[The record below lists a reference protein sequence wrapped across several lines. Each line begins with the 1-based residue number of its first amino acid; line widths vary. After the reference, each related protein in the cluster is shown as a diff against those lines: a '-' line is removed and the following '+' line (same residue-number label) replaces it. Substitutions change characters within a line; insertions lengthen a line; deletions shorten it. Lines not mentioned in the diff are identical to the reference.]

1 MAIEKNKYEKII
13 DIINEYYIDREDKP
27 NFYGKYIYADN
38 ALILVHTPH
47 KEDAYHGSA
56 FHFRCAKDICSI
68 GGEVVVERDVEKD
81 TSDKIKAHSCDI
93 KEIHK
98 YPERMRTTAPGKAE
112 QRKESHIHFI
122 CKYKDYSSTINI
134 AKFLREY

>member
-1 MAIEKNKYEKII
+1 MVIEKNKYDKII
-13 DIINEYYIDREDKP
+13 GVINEYYIDREDKP
-27 NFYGKYIYADN
+27 NFYGKHIYTDR
-38 ALILVHTPH
+38 ALIFVDTPR
-47 KEDAYHGSA
+47 EENAYHGST
-56 FHFRCAKDICSI
+56 FHFRCTRDICSI
-68 GGEVVVERDVEKD
+68 GGELVVERDIEKD

-98 YPERMRTTAPGKAE
+98 YPERLKITTPERDK

-122 CKYKDYSSTINI
+122 CKYKDYNSTINI

>member
-1 MAIEKNKYEKII
+1 MVIEKNKYEKII

-27 NFYGKYIYADN
+27 NFYGKYIYTDS

-56 FHFRCAKDICSI
+56 FHFRCTKDICSI

-81 TSDKIKAHSCDI
+81 TSDK
-93 KEIHK
+93 
-98 YPERMRTTAPGKAE
+98 
-112 QRKESHIHFI
+112 
-122 CKYKDYSSTINI
+122 
-134 AKFLREY
+134 REY